1 MKLKLNGRALSTTIT
16 LNYHA
21 AVWFVVAIKIQWGCK
36 LLSLFELIS
45 RNEPSVVSSRKILE
59 NFGWCFKSVGTNKTH
74 KKIGSILRCDC
85 HLCILTT
92 SLLTATFVELSGWH
106 PGNIWAQSVGSTLQ
120 SSEHRMRLRTY
131 CCCT

>member
-74 KKIGSILRCDC
+74 KKNWFN
-85 HLCILTT
+85 T
-92 SLLTATFVELSGWH
+92 SL
-106 PGNIWAQSVGSTLQ
+106 
-120 SSEHRMRLRTY
+120 
-131 CCCT
+131 

>member
-1 MKLKLNGRALSTTIT
+1 MKLNLNGRALSTTIT

-45 RNEPSVVSSRKILE
+45 RNEPSVASSCKILGGVLSLWGQTKRTK
-59 NFGWCFKSVGTNKTH
+59 NCFQYFAVTVT
-74 KKIGSILRCDC
+74 CV
-85 HLCILTT
+85 LTI
-92 SLLTATFVELSGWH
+92 SLQTATLVKLSGWH